1 MRELERNK
9 QLVHFA
15 QFDKIEPIYDEDGYD
30 TGEVKPS
37 YFEPVALRIN
47 VSPALGESATRQ
59 FGDVVDYD
67 RTLVTCDL
75 SLPIDEQT
83 VFWIDE
89 TDTSKPFD
97 YTVKKIA
104 KSLNSLLIAVKKVEV
119 SVGA

>member
-9 QLVHFA
+9 QLVHYA
-15 QFDKIEPIYDEDGYD
+15 QFDKIESIYDQDGND
-30 TGEVKPS
+30 TGEVRPL
-37 YFEPVALRIN
+37 YFAPVELRIN
-47 VSPALGESATRQ
+47 VSPAVGESATRQ

-67 RTLVTCDL
+67 RTLVTCDT

-97 YTVKKIA
+97 YVVKKVA
-104 KSLNSLLIAVKKVEV
+104 KSLNALQIAVKRVEV